1 MRRISKLWSSP
12 LYPLTFSVKFVH
24 QSLFCSPSCTRRLSF
39 CFHKIILFEYWTTYV
54 IIILYS
60 AVRVAFKSF
69 LKFFVLVKVLKLE
82 LGLYITQILYIVCSK
97 RFLTLFF
104 CPSLSPPVLD
114 LRDLFTRFV
123 YMFRHVD
130 MMTKNCRVRFS
141 QETMIMV
148 SWFSW

>member
-1 MRRISKLWSSP
+1 MRHISNLWSSP

-39 CFHKIILFEYWTTYV
+39 CFHKILLFEHRKTYV
-54 IIILYS
+54 TLSYTQLWEWLS
-60 AVRVAFKSF
+60 NRFCN
-69 LKFFVLVKVLKLE
+69 FVLVKVLKLE

-114 LRDLFTRFV
+114 LRALFTRFV

-141 QETMIMV
+141 QETMITV